1 MGTDVK
7 FKTEMT
13 FFGIFKKIAG
23 IWNMVLIKI
32 LSYLLDIENSKIS
45 STFDV
50 DIWNQN
56 NPDFYVPPHPILYL
70 LTFNIPY
77 FITISTANVI
87 FPETISHL
95 FYIGFMVTSLVFEFV
110 TGIFFAGGLGNFWI
124 IVFLAMDIVKKWFDW
139 KAVVKLLST
148 THVILGTWPLVRP
161 DFFQSIEDLYCA
173 YWSC

>member
-1 MGTDVK
+1 MNLVVECRISRICTLVSTKIGRLNEKNITENEYSTLRHRSSQLSAPSVATLSAIQPAKATDVK
-7 FKTEMT
+7 FKTDMT

-70 LTFNIPY
+70 LTFNVPY
-77 FITISTANVI
+77 FIII
-87 FPETISHL
+87 R
-95 FYIGFMVTSLVFEFV
+95 FV
-110 TGIFFAGGLGNFWI
+110 TFWYI
-124 IVFLAMDIVKKWFDW
+124 YF
-139 KAVVKLLST
+139 
-148 THVILGTWPLVRP
+148 
-161 DFFQSIEDLYCA
+161 
-173 YWSC
+173 

>member
-1 MGTDVK
+1 MNLVVECRISRICTLVSTKIGRQAKRLNEKNITENENSTLRHRSSQLSVPIVATLSASQPAKATDVK
-7 FKTEMT
+7 FKTDMT

-70 LTFNIPY
+70 LTFNVPY
-77 FITISTANVI
+77 FIII
-87 FPETISHL
+87 R
-95 FYIGFMVTSLVFEFV
+95 FV
-110 TGIFFAGGLGNFWI
+110 TF
-124 IVFLAMDIVKKWFDW
+124 
-139 KAVVKLLST
+139 
-148 THVILGTWPLVRP
+148 
-161 DFFQSIEDLYCA
+161 
-173 YWSC
+173 